1 MLKYYS
7 YYSVGGYKD
16 LYLGSSE
23 DKVEATYY
31 LPLLPLMEDN
41 TIQEDPNKVESLK
54 GLPKIKLINN
64 TESHGL
70 PNEAKRLFSH
80 AGYKILY
87 KNISAKTYALAIRDI
102 PSSGKD
108 ESGRSIPFLL
118 VIIGTTQEDIR
129 ILNILTTFLASY
141 IPESEK
147 VISSCLG
154 YDQDVNGLRF
164 EISRFNKWIED
175 IISGDN
181 SNRIATEKGILN
193 VEGKPGKTA
202 FILLPSEIDIEYAVQ
217 EQNLSSPINSYTNMN
232 ELIQKNDTERLV
244 CLLDET
250 TRQLKE
256 EQGKTARLKKYIVAA
271 GIGGLIAGAAMSS
284 CAGK

>member
-23 DKVEATYY
+23 DKVESTYY
-31 LPLLPLMEDN
+31 LPLLALMEDN
-41 TIQEDPNKVESLK
+41 TIQEDTNKVESLK
-54 GLPKIKLINN
+54 SLPKIKLINN
-64 TESHGL
+64 SESHGL

-129 ILNILTTFLASY
+129 ILNILATFFASY
-141 IPESEK
+141 LSETEK
-147 VISSCLG
+147 KISSCLG
-154 YDQDVNGLRF
+154 YDQEVNGLRF
-164 EISRFNKWIED
+164 DISQFNKWID
-175 IISGDN
+175 GIISGNN
-181 SNRIATEKGILN
+181 SNRIVTEKGVLN
-193 VEGKPGKTA
+193 IEGKPGKTA
-202 FILLPSEIDIEYAVQ
+202 FILLPSGIDLEYALK
-217 EQNLSSPINSYTNMN
+217 EQNLSNAINSYTNMK

-244 CLLDET
+244 SLLEET
-250 TRQLKE
+250 IIQLKE